1 MIRSHTVESWSKFD
15 PAYYLVEFG
24 MTSFGRK
31 SITHLGTLHGQG
43 TLLVRDGLRLGEVI
57 YEIDGYVDG
66 EVRSAS
72 GQIEAESRILNEAF
86 QAEDAIIVLETG
98 RCINIVVSDPQGEVA
113 AEVRVKGAFP
123 L

>member
-1 MIRSHTVESWSKFD
+1 
-15 PAYYLVEFG
+15 

-43 TLLVRDGLRLGEVI
+43 TLLVQDGLRLGQVI
-57 YEIDGYVDG
+57 YEIDGYVEG
-66 EVRSAS
+66 KVKSAS
-72 GQIEAESRILNEAF
+72 GQIEADIQILDKAFRAEEAT
-86 QAEDAIIVLETG
+86 IVLET
-98 RCINIVVSDPQGEVA
+98 RRYIDIVVSDPRGERS